1 MRSGCD
7 THRVQS
13 VLTSTLSSSRE
24 FDAVGARR
32 RLGGSLGVAIG
43 VGVTPGYARSQ
54 GWLFDTAVDALVGGV
69 GASLLI
75 GAVAGLY
82 PASKAPRL
90 DPADAVR
97 PQ

>member
-1 MRSGCD
+1 M
-7 THRVQS
+7 
-13 VLTSTLSSSRE
+13 LS
-24 FDAVGARR
+24 A
-32 RLGGSLGVAIG
+32 LGGALGVAIG
-43 VGVTPGYARSQ
+43 VVVTYGYARSQ
-54 GWLFDTAVDALVGGV
+54 GWLFDMPIEALAGGV

-82 PASKAPRL
+82 PASKAARL